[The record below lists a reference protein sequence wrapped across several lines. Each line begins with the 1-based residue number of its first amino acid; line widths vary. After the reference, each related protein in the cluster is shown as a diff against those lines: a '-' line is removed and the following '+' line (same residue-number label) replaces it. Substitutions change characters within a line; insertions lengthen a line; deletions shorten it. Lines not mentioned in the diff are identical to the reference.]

1 MAPNTGRES
10 VPSELLDQYIS
21 LKNQAAKLQQQI
33 DELKP
38 MVATYVLGR
47 GGQLLYKDVRLST
60 HVSRT
65 WDFSNEVSLLEKTI
79 KQKKQ
84 QEIESGKA
92 KLRTETL
99 FVTMQLKRSQNPRQD
114 RPAQVREV
122 HKTYDVSEIR
132 KAHSQAHMPWSDD
145 EDAFVVRE
153 FHNGYSVD
161 HISKALE
168 RQKGAI
174 RSRLRKLGEIS

>member
-1 MAPNTGRES
+1 MAPNTPTET

-21 LKNQAAKLQQQI
+21 FKNQAAKLQQQI

-65 WDFSNEVSLLEKTI
+65 WDFSNEIALLEKSI
-79 KQKKQ
+79 KEKKQ
-84 QEIESGKA
+84 QEIQGGKA

-99 FVTMQLKRSQNPRQD
+99 FVTMQFKRSQTRRQD
-114 RPAQVREV
+114 KPTQVREDR
-122 HKTYDVSEIR
+122 KGYDVSGLR
-132 KAHSQAHMPWSDD
+132 KTHSRAYAPWGAD
-145 EDAFVVRE
+145 EDDFLVRQ
-153 FHNGYSVD
+153 FHDGYSVGE
-161 HISKALE
+161 ISKALE
-168 RQKGAI
+168 RQQSAI
-174 RSRLRKLGEIS
+174 RSRLRKLGEIH